1 MTEVHDMHNRTK
13 IIITS
18 VLLSVIFVGIL
29 LFGFLR
35 QKSSGRINAIANV
48 APNQSNSAGNQSGS
62 TIDLAVDKVI
72 TAAERERL
80 KSTREYVDRCYRDA
94 LDIINISPQDK
105 EKLLILLTERSLSS
119 MDAGL

>member
-18 VLLSVIFVGIL
+18 VLLSVVFVGIL

-62 TIDLAVDKVI
+62 TIDLAVHKVI